1 MPPPYHDEHD
11 EYLSR
16 YLETGKARIIGYG
29 LEIIARRKDGSL
41 MPVDLREGSY
51 TGNIHPW

>member
-41 MPVDLREGSY
+41 MPVDLREGYY
-51 TGNIHPW
+51 TGIIHPW